1 MRAVRSAAACLGLA
15 IGLAGV
21 AGCGGS
27 AHHSTSR
34 AQTVPLVSTLPVSG
48 TVRLR
53 GQPGRIYTVAAA
65 GQTLRLGDVAVRV
78 LSFGYTTRVA
88 LPVRPPGTHA
98 FAVVRLEVRNET
110 GRTRTL
116 PLTQIWLQAGR
127 AYLAAAGAHV
137 GRSLV
142 GARVPARGVVTGT
155 LVFPL
160 PARPQAPLLLVY
172 RFADAAAIAHATRI
186 GLLRLG

>member
-1 MRAVRSAAACLGLA
+1 MSARVAACAGLT
-15 IGLAGV
+15 LTLVGV

-27 AHHSTSR
+27 GHHTSG
-34 AQTVPLVSTLPVSG
+34 AVQTVPLVSTLPVSG

-53 GQPGRIYTVAAA
+53 GQPGRIYTVSAA
-65 GQTLRLGDVAVRV
+65 GTTLRLSDVAVRV
-78 LSFGYTTRVA
+78 LSFGYAPRVSV
-88 LPVRPPGTHA
+88 PVRPPGTRV
-98 FAVVRLEVRNET
+98 FAVIDLRVDNLT
-110 GRTRTL
+110 ATAHTL

-127 AYLAAAGAHV
+127 AFLAAAGAHAGRPLV
-137 GRSLV
+137 GRT
-142 GARVPARGVVTGT
+142 VPARGSVTGT
-155 LVFPL
+155 LVFAL